1 MPVVDSHN
9 YRVKLAVFLSV
20 IPGFAVQA
28 VCIGFVSGKVTLKL
42 VFLHCLPFR
51 QPFIILS
58 IYSSQPLK
66 CEKVLIES
74 VLHSPP
80 FKPKK
85 RQDLLTHFCK
95 GIIAQKVIHTNFN
108 LHLVLLLCCV
118 AHIKEQN
125 YRIIRFFAV
134 LYIITDN

>member
-1 MPVVDSHN
+1 MKHDKGQRGTQTHTWIPNWLVITYIATPVVDSYS

-20 IPGFAVQA
+20 IPGCTVQA

-66 CEKVLIES
+66 CEKVLIGS
-74 VLHSPP
+74 VLPPPP
-80 FKPKK
+80 FKPEKG
-85 RQDLLTHFCK
+85 QDLLIRFCQ
-95 GIIAQKVIHTNFN
+95 GIIA
-108 LHLVLLLCCV
+108 
-118 AHIKEQN
+118 
-125 YRIIRFFAV
+125 
-134 LYIITDN
+134 